1 MNVNPETNLMNRIM
15 LEISNLR
22 IGGERAA
29 MPWRQQVGTFR
40 ALRSDAIVKVGET
53 GMSDV
58 GLVMRGGKVGQF
70 EIKLPSRRG
79 HKNGG
84 ASEEQ
89 LTWGR
94 VISELGGV
102 FRVIYTVDE
111 ALRAVEESVAV

>member
-15 LEISNLR
+15 LEISQLR
-22 IGGERAA
+22 IKGERVA

-40 ALRSDAIVKVGET
+40 ALHSDSIVKVGET

-58 GLVMRGGKVGQF
+58 CVAMRGGKMGQF
-70 EIKLPSRRG
+70 EIKMPSRRN

-84 ASEEQ
+84 ASDEQ

-111 ALRAVEESVAV
+111 ALRAVEESI